1 MNTIGQS
8 LHGNDHN
15 KSLRS
20 VIRNLILI
28 LFLFLC
34 MISSAQEKSKDNM
47 DYHLS
52 WDGRS
57 SKLKIDLNY
66 YIDSPKD
73 STVFIYGDPVG
84 GQNAIF
90 KVLSN
95 IQVSAD
101 DALSVKEDERKI
113 IIRHKSSG
121 WQKLHYE
128 IDGTL
133 VVDSKRALPNELFR
147 PVIAEGSFY
156 IIGYNLFLDTVN
168 RSFKNVSLVWD
179 SRPADM
185 PYFISVSPETEPD
198 QTQIIEFE
206 KRKDVLMV
214 MDTDLIIK
222 KYNVYGSPYYAITSK
237 RDSLTDMQTKIKP
250 YFDNFFPTT
259 RNFWKDY
266 SKEYYYLCIL
276 PLFNNVSS
284 TRTGMNLGNGFTMKY
299 TGSFDLLK
307 KEVIAH
313 ETSHSWI
320 GHGLKFKSSAME
332 NLWFSEGFNDYIAVY
347 NLAGSGM
354 ISSTE
359 FLSYVN
365 DNHLNPHYT
374 SPVNT
379 APADSI
385 AAHFWKDGKYEKLSY
400 QRGFIY
406 AFYLDNQIRL
416 SSNGKYT
423 IRAFLLDLFNE
434 NKGSKR
440 QLLTID
446 DFAAAASHYLPK
458 EKVASDVKSFM
469 LDGNLIE
476 FAKVKLINEFTI
488 KLINGIPVL
497 EMSEKLN
504 LKTIFTWQDAVK

>member
-1 MNTIGQS
+1 MKNTPLLSYITIK
-8 LHGNDHN
+8 N
-15 KSLRS
+15 KTFSFVYGHLF
-20 VIRNLILI
+20 LI
-28 LFLFLC
+28 LFLFTC
-34 MISSAQEKSKDNM
+34 IISSAQQKISKDNM

-52 WDGRS
+52 WDGS
-57 SKLKIDLNY
+57 SSTLKVDLNY
-66 YIDSPKD
+66 YVTAEKD
-73 STVFIYGDPVG
+73 STVFIYGDLVG

-95 IQVSAD
+95 IYAPKDDQISIVEAD
-101 DALSVKEDERKI
+101 RKI
-113 IIRHKSSG
+113 IVHHQKSG
-121 WQKLHYE
+121 WKKLHYE

-133 VVDSKRALPNELFR
+133 VIDAKRALPNELFR
-147 PVIAEGSFY
+147 PVISKGSFY
-156 IIGYNLFLDTVN
+156 IIGYNLFLDAAN
-168 RSFKNVSLVWD
+168 RSYKNVSIVWD
-179 SRPADM
+179 SFPVDM
-185 PYFISVSPETEPD
+185 PYFISVSPEAKPNNA
-198 QTQIIEFE
+198 QVIEFG

-214 MDTDLIIK
+214 MESDLIIK

-237 RDSLTDMQTKIKP
+237 RDTLLDMQKQIRP

-276 PLFNNVSS
+276 PLFNDVAS

-299 TGSFDLLK
+299 SGSFDLLK

-332 NLWFSEGFNDYIAVY
+332 NLWFSEGFNDYISIF
-347 NLAGSGM
+347 NLAGSTM
-354 ISSTE
+354 IDKNE
-359 FLSYVN
+359 FLTY
-365 DNHLNPHYT
+365 LNQNNLRPHYT

-379 APADSI
+379 APSDSI
-385 AAHFWKDGKYEKLSY
+385 AKYFWKDGKYEKLSY

-416 SSNGKYT
+416 SSKGKYN

-446 DFAAAASHYLPK
+446 DFASAASRYLPK
-458 EKVASDVKSFM
+458 EQVETEVKSYM
-469 LDGNLIE
+469 LDG
-476 FAKVKLINEFTI
+476 KLIDFSKVRLVNEFTI
-488 KLINGIPVL
+488 KIIDGIPVL
-497 EMSEKLN
+497 EMSEDSN
-504 LKTIFTWQDAVK
+504 LQTLFKWQD